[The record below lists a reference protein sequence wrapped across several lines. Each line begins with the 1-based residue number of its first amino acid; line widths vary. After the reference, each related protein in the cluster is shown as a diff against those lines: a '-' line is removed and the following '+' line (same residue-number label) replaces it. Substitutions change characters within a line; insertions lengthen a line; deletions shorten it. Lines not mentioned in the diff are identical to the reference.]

1 DSEPTATAPTSAG
14 SYTITVSLAEGDAY
28 DAIADLALGAYTI
41 AKATVS
47 VDWSNIALTYTG
59 SAQAPTATATGVLQE
74 DLPLTVSGQQTNA
87 GDSYE
92 ATASL
97 ATPNANYALEV
108 ASTVKV
114 FSIAAAT
121 VSVQWG
127 DAAFTYTGSAQAPT
141 ATATGVLQEDLPL
154 TVSGQQTNAGDSYEA
169 IASLATPNANYALE
183 AASAVKLFSIT
194 PATLTVTPH
203 EQSKTYGAAD
213 PAFTYDVDNLQNGE
227 QASAVLSG
235 ELSRVPGDTVG
246 SYSIEQG
253 GLSANSSYSISFT
266 SGKQLTILK
275 AAPSSSHLAFK
286 LPDTATYDG
295 QKHRVE
301 VALKSNYT
309 GMGAIAVLYNGDTAP
324 PSSAGT
330 YAIAVS
336 IRSGTNF
343 SDASDLALG
352 AFTIKKAAP
361 STSHLNFLLPDT
373 ATYNG
378 SEHPVEVALKSDY
391 SGMGKITVLYYADN
405 ETLLPSA
412 PVNAGAYAV
421 KVGIPDSGNFS
432 RDTVALDAFT
442 IGKATLTKGYLLF
455 TQDSSV
461 IYDGLAHGVPTPQ
474 LKSPYTGIGPVTVLY
489 NGSEAQPDSAGAY
502 AISIKTT
509 AGANFHSVSDLSL
522 GATFAINYLVRFDA
536 NGGSPVPPQQV
547 ALAGDTVARP
557 GDPGKQGYFFGGWC
571 SDAGLTRPWSF
582 STDKVTGNTTLYARW
597 STSEYELWGVVMR
610 KEEEAAE
617 RFAPYAGAIVVYTV
631 GSAPAD
637 TVRTDA
643 SGRYRVSELE
653 LGDTVTLRLQ
663 EVERGWMATP
673 LQQTCTISSAGLQ
686 ADTIFYEPDT
696 DTVSL
701 LWLAL
706 IVNGNE
712 QLASWS
718 RKEIDSI
725 TYYQIGCNLN
735 SSTLSIRYA
744 TPAGVTA
751 SVSMETETGAVE
763 PLSSAENQIAV
774 DMENPGRKVYYI
786 DLSSKKR
793 YVVVLYRRYGL
804 FDIITEHLGNLR
816 VVNNNPQTNGGLQIA
831 SCRWYMKQAAAEG
844 DAAEWQLVGNKL
856 YYSIGPS
863 ATDKFTSQD
872 SMYVVLQTEQGEQIT
887 TCVDVK
893 VTSKNNENGGSGGSG
908 GSSSSSKED
917 RDNSAYPNPVQGGG
931 KIYLKESV
939 IIGSDDDDGG
949 GSEEHYATYRLFTS
963 QGKLVLS
970 GSAYVLIEGLV
981 MPETAGTYYLVLDG
995 NAGRKTMQIAVGQRK
1010 K

>member
-1 DSEPTATAPTSAG
+1 MKP
-14 SYTITVSLAEGDAY
+14 
-28 DAIADLALGAYTI
+28 
-41 AKATVS
+41 
-47 VDWSNIALTYTG
+47 
-59 SAQAPTATATGVLQE
+59 
-74 DLPLTVSGQQTNA
+74 
-87 GDSYE
+87 
-92 ATASL
+92 
-97 ATPNANYALEV
+97 
-108 ASTVKV
+108 

-127 DAAFTYTGSAQAPT
+127 DAAFTYTGCAQAPT
-141 ATATGVLQEDLPL
+141 ATATGVLKEDLPL
-154 TVSGQQTNAGDSYEA
+154 TVSGQQTNVGDSYEA
-169 IASLATPNANYALE
+169 TASLATPNANYALE
-183 AASAVKLFSIT
+183 ATSAVKPFSIT

-203 EQSKTYGAAD
+203 EQSKTYGDAD
-213 PAFTYDVDNLQNGE
+213 PTFTYDVDNLQNGE

-253 GLSANSSYSISFT
+253 GLSANGSYSISFT

-275 AAPSSSHLAFK
+275 AAPSSSHL
-286 LPDTATYDG
+286 
-295 QKHRVE
+295 
-301 VALKSNYT
+301 
-309 GMGAIAVLYNGDTAP
+309 
-324 PSSAGT
+324 
-330 YAIAVS
+330 
-336 IRSGTNF
+336 NF
-343 SDASDLALG
+343 Q
-352 AFTIKKAAP
+352 
-361 STSHLNFLLPDT
+361 LPDT

-378 SEHPVEVALKSDY
+378 SEHRVEVTLKSDY
-391 SGMGKITVLYYADN
+391 TGMGKITVLYYADN
-405 ETLLPSA
+405 ETLLSSA
-412 PVNAGAYAV
+412 PVNAGAYTV

-432 RDTVALDAFT
+432 RDTVALGAFT

-522 GATFAINYLVRFDA
+522 GATFAIKYLVRFDA

-610 KEEEAAE
+610 KEEEEAAE

-673 LQQTCTISSAGLQ
+673 LQQTCTISRAGLQ

-706 IVNGNE
+706 IINGNE

-831 SCRWYMKQAAAEG
+831 SCRWYMKQAAAAG
-844 DAAEWQLVGNKL
+844 DAAEWQLVGNNL

-893 VTSKNNENGGSGGSG
+893 VTSKNNENGGSGGS
-908 GSSSSSKED
+908 SSSSSKED

-939 IIGSDDDDGG
+939 IICSDDGG